1 MRSLPRFAVMAAAL
15 ALFGAA
21 AIAARGVR
29 TEPGAGSPAPAG
41 RAAQAGAG
49 RSDQAAW
56 YYGKTPAE
64 VHALLGTDKRLVS
77 IAVASASPLRLDV
90 ATVDNTGVVEVRW
103 WWIPETGPDVTGDG
117 VGRFAGSHEA
127 RLVSLAPYVVG
138 TETYFAGI
146 YVPGGGSDDHGW
158 WYYFDQPRTSIE
170 PLLAEHGA
178 RLVDLRSYTKGL
190 RTLYSLVMVPKAA
203 PGDGWWWYADLDSRA
218 IRERLRANRAELTSV
233 APTGPDTSTFDVVMT
248 TSSWRTP
255 TYDNVSWAWATQ
267 EGD

>member
-1 MRSLPRFAVMAAAL
+1 MRSLPRLAITVVAI
-15 ALFGAA
+15 ALFAAA
-21 AIAARGVR
+21 AIAARGMR
-29 TEPGAGSPAPAG
+29 LGPGAGRPAPS
-41 RAAQAGAG
+41 AQPRQGG
-49 RSDQAAW
+49 LEWSDQAVW
-56 YYGKTPAE
+56 HYGKTPAE

-77 IAVASASPLRLDV
+77 IAVASASPLLLDV
-90 ATVDNTGVVEVRW
+90 AIVGNTGVVEVRW

-146 YVPGGGSDDHGW
+146 YVAGGGPDDKGW
-158 WYYFDQPRTSIE
+158 WYYFDQPRTGIE
-170 PLLAEHGA
+170 PLLAEHGG
-178 RLVDLRSYTKGL
+178 RLVDLRSYAKGA
-190 RTLYSLVMVPKAA
+190 RTLYAFVLIPKAA
-203 PGDGWWWYADLDSRA
+203 PGDAWWWYTGLDAPA
-218 IRERLRANRAELTSV
+218 IRERLRANRAELTSL
-233 APTGPDTSTFDVVMT
+233 APADPATSTFDVVMT